1 MTSHLLACLIS
12 QNNHPTTHTY
22 VHRYTHTYV
31 HTDTHTYAHTHMHAH
46 IHTHTCTHTHTH
58 TRAYSTGKRRKAST
72 NMHSKQARTPLHKI
86 CRFLCILKAKKL
98 FVLASSS
105 KLWVHHLC
113 ARFQSS
119 FVHAKAFPCCRHLP
133 NLSVCDSWHSPTSAS
148 LLSLFRG
155 NGVKA
160 FEMAAIE
167 DDAGTK
173 TASNGT
179 LTDRILSKWLA
190 RW

>member
-58 TRAYSTGKRRKAST
+58 VPTAQENAEKHLQTCTVSRHEHLYTKFADSCAY
-72 NMHSKQARTPLHKI
+72 
-86 CRFLCILKAKKL
+86 
-98 FVLASSS
+98 SS